1 MNREEFIH
9 RAEQAIERFYEEQRR
24 PKRRPHGYPGATM
37 SSEPDRRKKHI
48 EEFGIMAQGRKE
60 LLKHLD
66 GERLTIRQMVLAKCF
81 DCMGYFADGKADCEI
96 PDCSLYPLMPYRK
109 GEKYRSAP
117 ARNLTD
123 EQKAEIGARLKRK
136 HALLRSGALSVQV
149 ASD

>member
-1 MNREEFIH
+1 
-9 RAEQAIERFYEEQRR
+9 
-24 PKRRPHGYPGATM
+24 M
-37 SSEPDRRKKHI
+37 SSETDRRIKHI
-48 EEFGIMAQGRKE
+48 EKFGIVAQGRKE
-60 LLKHLD
+60 LLNHLD

-96 PDCSLYPLMPYRK
+96 PDCPLYPLMPYRK

-123 EQKAEIGARLKRK
+123 DQRAEIGARLKRK
-136 HALLRSGALSVQV
+136 HALLRSGALSTQA